1 MASDTPE
8 LLQAFFTKGVFRGT
22 CPACMASHNFAPA
35 EFTGK
40 SIAYTCKCG
49 HSYTVLPLGL
59 RGGQR
64 KAVKLPGSLSRKPTK
79 GPGRVPCLVQ
89 DISTKG
95 IGVTL
100 DTMNA
105 EMAETLQ
112 LRVTLDDA
120 RKTVLLLPCRVR
132 RKLKAGTQ
140 LLIGLEFKQ
149 LDLDSQTALARYLS
163 Q

>member
-1 MASDTPE
+1 MAPDTPE

-22 CPACMASHNFAPA
+22 CPACTVSHNFAPA
-35 EFTGK
+35 EFTSK
-40 SIAYTCKCG
+40 TIVYTCPCG
-49 HSYTVLPLGL
+49 RSYTVLPLGL

-64 KAVKLPGSLSRKPTK
+64 KAVNLPGSLSRKPAK
-79 GPGRVPCLVQ
+79 GPGRVPCLVR

-112 LRVTLDDA
+112 LRIKLDDA
-120 RKTVLLLPCRVR
+120 KKTALLLPCKVR
-132 RKLKAGTQ
+132 RKLKVGSQ
-140 LLIGLEFKQ
+140 LLLGLEFKQ
-149 LDLDSQTALARYLS
+149 LDLDSQSALARYLE